1 MQSLDEVIWRQGPC
15 TRDGDVQAFR
25 MFALHVFSVVDMLEK
40 QGEQG
45 CKELKCAYHVVRLLT
60 KLAHD
65 LKDSFRGFVHLWN
78 VTLPM
83 LLYLADLLEY
93 RLDVCG
99 HTVGDEKT
107 KQTHAGKENGRDH
120 QPGNQV
126 NTRTAAE
133 VHTGKPSKVGKTH
146 AYCPYCTS
154 KKHYLNNCTDFKMLC
169 KEEKELWIR
178 SNRRCWRCGRN
189 HQASKCTLKAPCRTC
204 KRRHLSV
211 LHEVNV
217 RTEATKPQPT
227 ADVLYLDRPT
237 YNRKVLLKVTKVIIR
252 NGSRSIEAY
261 AVLDDGSERTILL
274 HAAAEEL
281 GLRGR
286 PEDIALRTIRQEI
299 QPVHGSAVSFIVSPA
314 AEPKRRFKIQNAFTA
329 EQLGLAE
336 HTQPVKKLQQRYRH
350 LAGLPFPALNNIH
363 PVLLIGSDFPH
374 LITPIE
380 PVRMGPPGGPAA
392 IKTRLGWTLQGPTEY
407 I

>member
-1 MQSLDEVIWRQGPC
+1 MRRGPY
-15 TRDGDVQAFR
+15 THEADVQAFC
-25 MFALHVFSVVDMLEK
+25 MFAVHVFSAVDMLKK
-40 QGEQG
+40 QGEQD
-45 CKELKCAYHVVRLLT
+45 CKKLKCAYNAVRLLIQR
-60 KLAHD
+60 AHD
-65 LKDSFRGFVHLWN
+65 LKDSLKGFLHLWN

-83 LLYLADLLEY
+83 VLHLAEHLEN
-93 RLDVCG
+93 RLSMCSQ
-99 HTVGDEKT
+99 TDEPATQSYVRK
-107 KQTHAGKENGRDH
+107 GNWRDD

-126 NTRTAAE
+126 NSIAAAE
-133 VHTGKPSKVGKTH
+133 AYVGIPSKVGKWR

-154 KKHYLNNCTDFKMLC
+154 KMHNLNNCTDFKLLC
-169 KEEKELWIR
+169 KEEKEAWIR
-178 SNRRCWRCGRN
+178 SHHRCWRCGRS
-189 HQASKCTLKAPCRTC
+189 HLAAKCTLKTPCKKC
-204 KRRHLSV
+204 KQRHLLV

-217 RTEATKPQPT
+217 RTQAAQPGT
-227 ADVLYLDRPT
+227 SADVMYVDRPT
-237 YNRKVLLKVTKVIIR
+237 YNRKVLLKITKVIIR
-252 NGSRSIEAY
+252 NGNRSIEAH

-299 QPVHGSAVSFIVSPA
+299 QPVRGSAVSFTVSPA

-336 HTQPVKKLQQRYRH
+336 HTQPVTELQRRYRH
-350 LAGLPFPALNNIH
+350 LAGLPFSALNNVR

-374 LITPIE
+374 LIMPIK

-392 IKTRLGWTLQGPTEY
+392 VKTRLGWTLQGPAED